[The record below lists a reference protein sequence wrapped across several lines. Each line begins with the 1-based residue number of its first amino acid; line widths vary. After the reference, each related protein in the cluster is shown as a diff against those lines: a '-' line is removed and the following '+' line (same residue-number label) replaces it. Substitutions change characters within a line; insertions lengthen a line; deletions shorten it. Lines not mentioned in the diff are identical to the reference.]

1 MAANQGHI
9 LVHSSSLGGTARL
22 LMEVLLTSK
31 PNPTSPH
38 PFKGSHRKVWGS
50 RSTEVRIGPSARK
63 ASTKLHEILIPLT
76 PCHLWTAQALGLGQ
90 T

>member
-9 LVHSSSLGGTARL
+9 LVHSSSLGGIARL

-50 RSTEVRIGPSARK
+50 
-63 ASTKLHEILIPLT
+63 
-76 PCHLWTAQALGLGQ
+76 
-90 T
+90 